1 MSGYIGTQPVPQATQ
16 TRDAFTCTAGQT
28 SFATSG
34 YTPNFLD
41 VYLNGVKLAAADY
54 TASNSVDVVL
64 AVGAALNDIL
74 EVVAYTTFEVVIAAT
89 AAQGVLADSAVQPN
103 DSPTFGT
110 VTATSFA
117 GDGSNLTGIL
127 GTPAGAVIYHA
138 ANTPPTGFIKA
149 NGAAISRTTY
159 ADLFSAIGTTFGA
172 GDGSTTFLV
181 PDLRGEF
188 LRGWDDARGV
198 DSGRSF
204 GSAQS
209 DAMRNL
215 TGGFKFRDDDGASYA
230 IALSYANG
238 VFSGV
243 NHSGNPFNSG
253 GSGGGQSFSSGVD
266 FNASNQVTTAAE
278 FRPRNIALLACI
290 KY

>member
-1 MSGYIGTQPVPQATQ
+1 MSGYIGKGKSVVNVESYTKTQA
-16 TRDAFTCTAGQT
+16 DAA
-28 SFATSG
+28 FAT
-34 YTPNFLD
+34 
-41 VYLNGVKLAAADY
+41 
-54 TASNSVDVVL
+54 
-64 AVGAALNDIL
+64 AVQGA
-74 EVVAYTTFEVVIAAT
+74 T
-89 AAQGVLADSAVQPN
+89 ADSALQ
-103 DSPTFGT
+103 SI
-110 VTATSFA
+110 A
-117 GDGSNLTGIL
+117 DGSITEPKLQVSNTPTDGQLLSAQSGNTGGLTWADAPGSPVGSI
-127 GTPAGAVIYHA
+127 VYHA
-138 ANTPPTGFIKA
+138 ANTAPTGYLKA